1 MVVNHNIRPTSI
13 LAISF
18 TKASSTEMKNRAIS
32 LSQDPR
38 IHKVTYGTFHSV
50 FFRIL
55 RHFEK
60 YNLDSILDEKSKRLA
75 RAISLS
81 QDPRIHKVTYGTFH
95 SVFFR
100 ILRHFEKYNL
110 DSILDEK
117 SKRLAIKGIL
127 KSLNVENGEDDEVGQ
142 LINEISFVKNEL
154 MDKGDFNSEVVSKD
168 EFIKAYNLYEE
179 HKHQIKKID
188 FDDMLLRTYYLL
200 KNNSKALETVRSVY
214 RYILVDEFQD
224 INKVQFEVL
233 KLISNPQ
240 NNIFVV
246 GDEDQSIY
254 GFRGA
259 RPDFLLEFEE
269 YFSGTKKVM
278 LDINYRSKGEI
289 IDVANRLIE
298 KNSNRYEKV
307 IKCSQGNGGN
317 ISYIAPKDSEEEA
330 VLIGKEILEEIKK
343 DFVEYSDFAVI
354 YRTNIQSRAL
364 VDVFMDMRIPFV
376 VKDSIVTI
384 YDHWAAQDILA
395 YLRLGLDSSLSKD
408 WVRII
413 NKPFRYISRDSINSI
428 KDEKDFIN
436 ALITKC
442 NLHPKQVKT
451 INDLDID
458 LSYLKTLNPQN
469 AISYIR
475 TSLEYDM
482 YILDYCSNRKIK
494 SNGLIE
500 ILNELESSATTL
512 NPQNAI
518 SYIRTSLEY
527 DMYILDYC
535 SNRKIK
541 SNGLIEILNELES
554 SATNF
559 KTIKEYL
566 DHIDRVK
573 SEVVGNKNKD
583 QGDGVI
589 FTTMHSAKGLEFKNV
604 YIITIKEYLD
614 HIDRVKSEVVGNK
627 NKDQGDGVIFTTM
640 HSAKGLEFKNVYIIG
655 VNEGIDHI
663 DRVKSEVVGNKN
675 KDQGDG
681 VIFTTMHSA
690 KGLEFKNVY
699 IIGVNEGTIPHEK
712 SYDLDDDSKK
722 DEQIEEERRLMYVA
736 ITRAE
741 DKLCISSP
749 QNKGTIPH
757 EKSYDLDDD
766 SKKDEQIEEERR
778 LMYVAITRAEDKLC
792 ISSPQNKY
800 GRKVSVST
808 FIDDIKAPTKEEMD
822 SISIGDTIYHK
833 RFKGGTIVAKD
844 GDSIRVKF
852 SDGTR
857 ILNYRVCILNNVI
870 HV

>member
-1 MVVNHNIRPTSI
+1 MINIDRLNKNQKDAINHIDGPCMVLAGPGSGKTRVITYRIANMVVNHNIRPTSI

-38 IHKVTYGTFHSV
+38 I
-50 FFRIL
+50 
-55 RHFEK
+55 
-60 YNLDSILDEKSKRLA
+60 N
-75 RAISLS
+75 
-81 QDPRIHKVTYGTFH
+81 KVTYGTFH

-127 KSLNVENGEDDEVGQ
+127 KSLNVENGEDDEVVGQ

-500 ILNELESSATTL
+500 ILNELESSAT
-512 NPQNAI
+512 
-518 SYIRTSLEY
+518 
-527 DMYILDYC
+527 
-535 SNRKIK
+535 
-541 SNGLIEILNELES
+541 
-554 SATNF
+554 NF
-559 KTIKEYL
+559 K
-566 DHIDRVK
+566 
-573 SEVVGNKNKD
+573 
-583 QGDGVI
+583 
-589 FTTMHSAKGLEFKNV
+589 
-604 YIITIKEYLD
+604 TIKEYLD

-655 VNEGIDHI
+655 VNE
-663 DRVKSEVVGNKN
+663 
-675 KDQGDG
+675 
-681 VIFTTMHSA
+681 
-690 KGLEFKNVY
+690 
-699 IIGVNEGTIPHEK
+699 
-712 SYDLDDDSKK
+712 
-722 DEQIEEERRLMYVA
+722 
-736 ITRAE
+736 
-741 DKLCISSP
+741 
-749 QNKGTIPH
+749 GTIPH